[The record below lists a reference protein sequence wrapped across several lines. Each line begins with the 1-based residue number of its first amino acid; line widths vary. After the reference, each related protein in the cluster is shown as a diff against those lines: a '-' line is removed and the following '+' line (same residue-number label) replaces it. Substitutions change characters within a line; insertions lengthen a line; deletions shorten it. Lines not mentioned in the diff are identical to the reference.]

1 MSYRI
6 LGLLLAGLT
15 LATGASAADYRL
27 ALDPAQSRVEVAV
40 KATVDSFTARLPAY
54 VAEIDIAQGGRIS
67 AARFAFQFRDLLTG
81 KAKRDAA
88 MHEWQDT
95 DRHPAGEFLLA
106 ALEAGSGGR
115 AEARGRLTLH
125 GVTREVAFPVTILR
139 EENRYAI
146 DGDVP
151 IDVREHGLPV
161 IRMMGLLKVDPVV
174 HVRFHLQGSVAP

>member
-6 LGLLLAGLT
+6 LGALLAGLL
-15 LATGASAADYRL
+15 LATGGFAAERRL
-27 ALDPAQSRVEVAV
+27 VLDPAQSRVEVAV

-54 VAEIDIAQGGRIS
+54 VTEIDVGEGGRIS

-81 KAKRDAA
+81 KPKRDAA

-95 DRHPAGEFLLA
+95 DRHPAGEFRLA
-106 ALEAGSGGR
+106 GLEVGADGR

-125 GVTREVAFPVTILR
+125 GVTRDVAFPVTILR
-139 EENRYAI
+139 EDNRYAI

-161 IRMMGLLKVDPVV
+161 IRLLGLLKVDPVV
-174 HVRFHLQGSVAP
+174 RVRFHLQGSVAP